1 VPPIIV
7 NDKLSFIDFIHACD
21 SIRDLRPQLE
31 VVEPT
36 DAHRVIAELEA
47 DHEVVVITLNIDNLH
62 KRAGSTNVIE
72 LHGNVFEEY
81 YDEDFKI
88 ERPNVVFF
96 WRDVERRHIQ
106 SWLGCS
112 R

>member
-1 VPPIIV
+1 
-7 NDKLSFIDFIHACD
+7 
-21 SIRDLRPQLE
+21 
-31 VVEPT
+31 
-36 DAHRVIAELEA
+36 VIAELEA
-47 DHEVVVITLNIDNLH
+47 DHEVVVITQNIDNLH

-96 WRDVERRHIQ
+96 GETTERRHIQ